1 MLIMAAL
8 LVIAPALS
16 IVRKQ
21 FNQRVVD

>member
-21 FNQRVVD
+21 FNQRVVG